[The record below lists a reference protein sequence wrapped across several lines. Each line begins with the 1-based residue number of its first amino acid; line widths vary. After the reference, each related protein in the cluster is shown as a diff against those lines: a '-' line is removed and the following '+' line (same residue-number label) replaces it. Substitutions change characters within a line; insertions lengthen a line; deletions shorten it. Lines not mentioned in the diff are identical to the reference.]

1 MRVLLDTSYLYDV
14 MEEPGKFLEPERL
27 FLSAREVRI
36 YVSAVSIWEMRLK
49 HNAHH
54 LSGARKSR
62 FAPNDVIVALADQD
76 VTFLPMTIIHA
87 ARALSHRSIT
97 RTRLT
102 NCCSCKLRRRVLNC
116 SPPTGVSPAIRL
128 LSPRVGS
135 VRAIL
140 TDACQGWSRPG

>member
-14 MEEPGKFLEPERL
+14 MEAPGKFLEPERL

-87 ARALSHRSIT
+87 ARALEPPLDHKDPFDELLLVQAQEEGLKLLTADRRLASHPLVVTARG
-97 RTRLT
+97 L
-102 NCCSCKLRRRVLNC
+102 
-116 SPPTGVSPAIRL
+116 G
-128 LSPRVGS
+128 
-135 VRAIL
+135 
-140 TDACQGWSRPG
+140 